1 MFYLNSFPYSKR
13 YNSKNNQIYKKT
25 NLKKDMLNKNEIL
38 VILTTTL
45 ILGFTIAL
53 TDLKNLFLISLLSI
67 FLVIMINILFKKV
80 ASYFWDTEIEIKH
93 WEFSR
98 YGVKPHQRLNK
109 PFQIG
114 LVLPVIIKII
124 TWPLTKGLGMLGI
137 NWLAAFTFEVKGKT
151 YRAAKRHGVYSFSE
165 VTEAQMGY
173 IAIAGILGN
182 LIFAV
187 LGYLIGFEDFA
198 ALNLGFAFFNMIPL
212 SNLDGSKIFFGNTVL
227 WTVLA
232 VIVLLG
238 VAAVVLIV

>member
-1 MFYLNSFPYSKR
+1 
-13 YNSKNNQIYKKT
+13 
-25 NLKKDMLNKNEIL
+25 MLNKNEIL
-38 VILTTTL
+38 VILTTTI

-53 TDLKNLFLISLLSI
+53 TDLKNLFFISLLSI
-67 FLVIMINILFKKV
+67 FLVIIINILFKKA

-93 WEFSR
+93 WEFIR
-98 YGVKPHQRLNK
+98 FGLKPHQKFQK
-109 PFQIG
+109 PVQIG
-114 LVLPVIIKII
+114 LILPVVIKII

-137 NWLAAFTFEVKGKT
+137 NWLAAFTFDVKGKV

-173 IAIAGILGN
+173 IAVAGILGN

-187 LGYLIGFEDFA
+187 LGYLVGFENFA
-198 ALNLGFAFFNMIPL
+198 ALNLGFAFFNMIPI

-232 VIVLLG
+232 AIVAIGVLAVI
-238 VAAVVLIV
+238 LIV